1 MLSRILTN
9 LDTGLHSIIVSI
21 MFVSLLGDLTTG
33 LDKII
38 NVRKLVILETDFI
51 DTI

>member
-1 MLSRILTN
+1 MLASIVSN

-21 MFVSLLGDLTTG
+21 MFVSLLGNLG

-38 NVRKLVILETDFI
+38 NVSMLVTLDTHFN